1 MVTEREEELGA
12 QQRSHTNEERPVA
25 VGRGRGVGAAD
36 SPLLDEAVG
45 GLRAAI
51 AGTSP
56 GCPKEGCTR
65 RVPQRTVGVAVMS
78 LVH

>member
-45 GLRAAI
+45 GLRVAI

-56 GCPKEGCTR
+56 VQGVPKKDVLAEYRNVWWVC
-65 RVPQRTVGVAVMS
+65 Q
-78 LVH
+78 